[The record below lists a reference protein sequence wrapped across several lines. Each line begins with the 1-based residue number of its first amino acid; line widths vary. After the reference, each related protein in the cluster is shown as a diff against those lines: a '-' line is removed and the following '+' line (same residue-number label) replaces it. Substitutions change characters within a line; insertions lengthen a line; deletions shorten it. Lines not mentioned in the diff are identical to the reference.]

1 MRTNFNI
8 EEPANKKH
16 LQENPY
22 KVPNGY
28 FNSVRVDISDKI
40 SAQTQKTGF
49 WTVAKPQL
57 GLVTLFAF
65 VFLFAYT
72 IFHIFPTD
80 SNFSLRDKSG
90 SATTIIGSNIEYV
103 EEGFLK
109 STFVDFFYSS
119 IDSLTTTNEQITEDE
134 LIDYLSENVD
144 LITLSYLD
152 VQD

>member
-28 FNSVRVDISDKI
+28 FNSVRIDISDKI
-40 SAQTQKTGF
+40 SAQNNKTGF
-49 WTVAKPQL
+49 WTVVKPQL
-57 GLVTLFAF
+57 GLVSLFAF
-65 VFLFAYT
+65 VFLFGYI
-72 IFHIFPTD
+72 IFQIFPTNSD
-80 SNFSLRDKSG
+80 LSLGIKSG
-90 SATTIIGSNIEYV
+90 STTVISSNLEYV

-119 IDSLTTTNEQITEDE
+119 IDSLTKPNEQISQDE

-152 VQD
+152 EQD